1 MTVWEGLEGIAAAE
15 RLAGQLAAGQISHAW
30 LLTGPRG
37 AGKRGVAFALAAAL
51 VCEKS
56 AGAGCGECSACAR
69 ALRNRHPD
77 VHHVEPEGV
86 IIPVDVV
93 RETVIPEA
101 ARSPFEAAYK
111 VFVIE
116 DADRMN
122 DAAQN
127 ALLKTLEEPQPDT
140 VFVLVSDHEEE
151 VLETIRSRCRVLR
164 LEPIPLARVVD
175 LLVAAGA
182 GPEEARD
189 AAVLAEGDVT
199 AARRLAFDEDAQARV
214 KLWRGIPA
222 RLVSPVDA
230 LDAAAEI
237 VAEAKAAAKAR
248 EKEQKGEVVALA
260 EAMGEGRGT
269 STARNALAKRH
280 RRELRRVEE
289 EVLLEA
295 LGTLAAFYRDVL
307 AARKS
312 STPGPEAL
320 RAWIESPA
328 SDAALVAAAARCV
341 EAAGTFAFNAN
352 VALAIE
358 STLVDVA
365 ALVPAPGMTSPVS
378 SLTY

>member
-1 MTVWEGLEGIAAAE
+1 MSAWDGVAGIAAAE
-15 RLAGQLAAGQISHAW
+15 RLAEQLAAGQISHAW
-30 LLTGPRG
+30 FLTGPRG
-37 AGKRGVAFALAAAL
+37 SGKRDVAFAFAAAL
-51 VCEKS
+51 VCERGPGV
-56 AGAGCGECSACAR
+56 ACGECSGCTR

-93 RETVIPEA
+93 REAVIPEA
-101 ARSPFEAAYK
+101 ARSPFEASHK

-151 VLETIRSRCRVLR
+151 VLETIRSRCRVVR
-164 LEPIPLARVVD
+164 LDAVPLERVAE

-182 GPEEARD
+182 DPYEARR
-189 AAVLAEGDVT
+189 AATLSEGDVGR
-199 AARRLAFDEDAQARV
+199 ARALAFDDAVRARV
-214 KLWRGIPA
+214 ERWRELPA
-222 RLVSPVDA
+222 RLGSPVDA
-230 LDAAAEI
+230 LDAAAEV

-248 EKEQKGEVVALA
+248 EKEQKLEVTALA

-269 STARNALAKRH
+269 SAARNALAKRH

-295 LGTLAAFYRDVL
+295 LGTLGAFYRDVL
-307 AARKS
+307 AARTGAS
-312 STPGPEAL
+312 EDPGAD
-320 RAWIESPA
+320 AWSDV
-328 SDAALVAAAARCV
+328 SDAALVTAAARCAEV
-341 EAAGTFAFNAN
+341 GGTFAFNAN
-352 VALAIE
+352 ALLALE
-358 STLVDVA
+358 STLVELARLAPPPVA
-365 ALVPAPGMTSPVS
+365 LR
-378 SLTY
+378 